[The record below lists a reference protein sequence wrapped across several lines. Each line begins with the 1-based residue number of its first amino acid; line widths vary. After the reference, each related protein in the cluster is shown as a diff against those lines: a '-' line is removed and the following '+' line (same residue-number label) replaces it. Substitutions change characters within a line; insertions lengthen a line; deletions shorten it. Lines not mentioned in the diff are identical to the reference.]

1 MKKLNFIFLVSIL
14 LLASCYNAR
23 IERLGKIV
31 QRNHDNVTGAIIDV
45 DAKIKKNEIPRKL
58 GVRLK
63 DSLMVIE
70 VLSQEYLNKFSKVK
84 TAKSPLEKEQ
94 LLFSINKSL
103 DRFIN
108 VSDDILN
115 DYDDIKKLDI
125 LNDFSLDESFPS
137 GDYEIKS
144 DQIDIISRGYN
155 ELVNKIINKCNSKN
169 SKPIVVHISIYGFS
183 DGEEFTYN
191 SSIRAKLIKDFNLP
205 QNVQSNIINE
215 KLSYKRAQEI
225 SKILQRKLKN
235 NNNLLSK
242 ENVKFDI
249 REIGKGEE
257 LPFKNIN
264 YTKDDNRRRIVRI
277 QWCLIPQKYYN

>member
-1 MKKLNFIFLVSIL
+1 MNKHNFIFLLNFL
-14 LLASCYNAR
+14 LITSCYNSRINR
-23 IERLGKIV
+23 IEKIV
-31 QRNHDNVTGAIIDV
+31 QRNHDNVTSSITDIDT
-45 DAKIKKNEIPRKL
+45 KIKKNEIPRKV
-58 GVRLK
+58 GVRFK
-63 DSLMVIE
+63 DSLLIIE
-70 VLSQEYLNKFSKVK
+70 DRSKGYLDKISKAK
-84 TAKSPLEKEQ
+84 TAKSPIEKEQ
-94 LLFSINKSL
+94 LLFSINKNL
-103 DRFIN
+103 EGYIN

-115 DYDDIKKLDI
+115 DYDEIKKLDI

-137 GDYEIKS
+137 GDYEIRS

-155 ELVNKIINKCNSKN
+155 ELVNKIIDKCNSKN
-169 SKPIVVHISIYGFS
+169 SKPLVVHISIYGFS
-183 DGEEFTYN
+183 DGEEFIYN
-191 SSIRAKLIKDFNLP
+191 SSIRSKLIRDFNLS
-205 QNVQSNIINE
+205 QNIQSSIINE

-257 LPFKNIN
+257 FPFNNIN
-264 YTKDDNRRRIVRI
+264 YTKDDKRRRIVRI

>member
-1 MKKLNFIFLVSIL
+1 MNKHILIFLLNFL
-14 LLASCYNAR
+14 LISSCYNSRIKR
-23 IERLGKIV
+23 IEKIV
-31 QRNHDNVTGAIIDV
+31 QRNHDNVSATITDIDT
-45 DAKIKKNEIPRKL
+45 KIKKNEIPRKV
-58 GVRLK
+58 GVRFK
-63 DSLMVIE
+63 DSLLIIE
-70 VLSQEYLNKFSKVK
+70 DHSKEFLDKISKAK
-84 TAKSPLEKEQ
+84 TAKSPIEKEQ
-94 LLFSINKSL
+94 LLFSINKNL
-103 DRFIN
+103 EGYIN

-144 DQIDIISRGYN
+144 DQTDIFSRGYN
-155 ELVNKIINKCNSKN
+155 ELVNKIIDKCNSKN

-183 DGEEFTYN
+183 DGEEFIYN
-191 SSIRAKLIKDFNLP
+191 SNIRSKLIRDFNLP
-205 QNVQSNIINE
+205 QNVQSKIINE

-225 SKILQRKLKN
+225 SKILQSKLKN

-257 LPFKNIN
+257 FPFKNIN
-264 YTKDDNRRRIVRI
+264 YIKDDNRRRIVRI